1 MHAMN
6 PLITDAAIQADK
18 LRLARLLT
26 DALERGTDAGERR
39 RLADQRNTLIDS
51 LRANLRAA

>member
-1 MHAMN
+1 MHTLK

-26 DALERGTDAGERR
+26 DAIERGAETGERR
-39 RLADQRNTLIDS
+39 RLAEQRNALVDS
-51 LRANLRAA
+51 LRANLRVA